1 MAAGAGGYRASIV
14 RRLEF
19 PNTDVVNCHAF
30 TSDER
35 LLAICPGTEDIVI
48 FQLHD
53 DNIEQA
59 QVLSKHTQRVTG
71 LAWSCTGKL
80 VSCSE
85 DRTAFVWELGP
96 DGRWQ
101 ATLVELRAPRAALCV
116 AWSPNGTRFAVGL
129 SSRDVAVCYYEEKVH
144 CWVALKVGKSKAAVT
159 ALAWHPTS
167 NYLAT
172 GSTDRRCIV
181 YDVNEENMMQNP
193 RAPLAP
199 FGEVQVSEDAG
210 AWVNAVAFSPKGQ
223 FLAFLAH
230 DSRIRIKD
238 LTGGPSS
245 AADVLLWRGLPF
257 SAGFF
262 VGERCFVAAGFDGFP
277 VVFRQSQTAGR
288 WELYGPLDAG
298 MGPSHALPDRRKDA
312 ASRQSFDEARSRF
325 RGSIGHVSK
334 EKDGAPATWHDN
346 SITTCGLLSSGTN
359 GAVRFS
365 TSGLDG
371 LVLVCELSA

>member
-1 MAAGAGGYRASIV
+1 MAAACGGPRATIL

-19 PNTDVVNCHAF
+19 PNTDVVTCHAF

-35 LLAICPGTEDIVI
+35 LLATCPGTEDIAI
-48 FQLHD
+48 FQVHD
-53 DNIEQA
+53 NDIERTH
-59 QVLSKHTQRVTG
+59 VLSKHTQQVTG
-71 LAWSCTGKL
+71 LAWSSSGKL

-85 DRTAFVWELGP
+85 DRTAFVWEPLSNG
-96 DGRWQ
+96 GWQ
-101 ATLVELRAPRAALCV
+101 PILVELRAPRAALCV

-129 SSRDVAVCYYEEKVH
+129 SSRDVAVCYFEEKVH
-144 CWVALKVGKSKAAVT
+144 CWVAKKVGKSKAAVT

-181 YDVNEENMMQNP
+181 YDVNEEQMLQGGS
-193 RAPLAP
+193 P
-199 FGEVQVSEDAG
+199 FGDVQVTEDAG

-238 LTGGPSS
+238 LTGGPTA
-245 AADVLLWRGLPF
+245 AADVVRWRGLPF
-257 SAGFF
+257 SAGAF
-262 VGERCFVAAGFDGFP
+262 VGERCFVAAGFDCFP
-277 VVFRQSQTAGR
+277 VLFRQSAGR
-288 WELYGPLDAG
+288 WELYGALDAG
-298 MGPSHALPDRRKDA
+298 VELSSTPSDRQKGA
-312 ASRQSFDEARSRF
+312 ASRQSFNEARSRF
-325 RGSIGHVSK
+325 RGSTGQSGK
-334 EKDGAPATWHDN
+334 EKDGVLATWHDN
-346 SITTCGLLSSGTN
+346 TITTCGLLNSGTN

-371 LVLVCELSA
+371 LVLVCELSP

>member
-1 MAAGAGGYRASIV
+1 MAAGSGGPRASIV

-30 TSDER
+30 TPDEK

-48 FQLHD
+48 FHLQD
-53 DNIEQA
+53 DDVERTH
-59 QVLSKHTQRVTG
+59 VLSKHTQRITG
-71 LAWSCTGKL
+71 LAWSCRGKL

-85 DRTAFVWELGP
+85 DRTAVVWEP
-96 DGRWQ
+96 QSDGGWQ
-101 ATLVELRAPRAALCV
+101 ATPVELKAPRAALCV

-144 CWVALKVGKSKAAVT
+144 CWVALKVGKSKSAVT

-181 YDVNEENMMQNP
+181 YDANEELMLQNP
-193 RAPLAP
+193 RAPQAP

-230 DSRIRIKD
+230 DSRIRFKD
-238 LTGGPSS
+238 LTGGPTA
-245 AADVLLWRGLPF
+245 AADVVRWRGLPF
-257 SAGFF
+257 SAGVF
-262 VGERCFVAAGFDGFP
+262 VGERCFVAAGFDCFP
-277 VVFRQSQTAGR
+277 VVFRQSAGR
-288 WELYGPLDAG
+288 WELYGALDVG
-298 MGPSHALPDRRKDA
+298 VEPRPTPSDRRNMV

-325 RGSIGHVSK
+325 RGSIGHGGRD
-334 EKDGAPATWHDN
+334 KDGAPASWHDN
-346 SITTCGLLSSGTN
+346 TITTCGLLSSGTN

-371 LVLVCELSA
+371 LVLVCELAP